1 MTLKIKVRNYL
12 KERNIINRNGKTTSI
27 ECREIKEIKSRYIVN
42 ITLNW
47 GKTERRIKSSKWQN
61 NFKSK

>member
-1 MTLKIKVRNYL
+1 VRNYL
-12 KERNIINRNGKTTSI
+12 KERNRINRNGKTTSI
-27 ECREIKEIKSRYIVN
+27 ECGEIKEIKSRYMVN